1 MENTMPIFTDFD
13 ADFADP
19 PEWARMYRDAGMQ
32 VVPAMSHRENKN
44 QWKRPALPKWRELE
58 NELIP
63 DFTFEQWYG
72 EDGEHARRTN
82 MGMIA
87 GACSNGLFVVD
98 LDTHKDERARAWWD
112 DMLHRQQ
119 RAGELETIWQE
130 TGGGGIQHFYKAPK
144 GWTPPTC
151 KTSIGVD
158 IRGQG
163 GFAMMP
169 PSTHES
175 GKAYRWK
182 EGYEPWT
189 MEVAEAP
196 EWLCQQI
203 DQLAAEHRKSTPAG
217 SLSASARTPTPAQA
231 VNPFGSIVDGREDY
245 MTKLVW
251 AAVVDLYRDAP
262 IPMIKD
268 ESHDEMLKSFG
279 TYERKVKSRIQPT
292 PGVSNADLLERE
304 GRGIS
309 MFAHKWST
317 AIDQWDTKVAEHAA
331 MERPSRPFD
340 QADEPQPIKF
350 YKVDEETGE
359 LFVDVV
365 KPTVEDEYELLDI
378 KGIRALPKPKYLI
391 EKLMIEMGLGFVY
404 GPPGCGKSFI
414 TIGMGLSIAAQ
425 RPEWFGRAIKKT
437 GPIVY
442 ISSEGVGDIGLRI
455 DAWEKETGVMAEDL
469 PFYLIRQNI
478 NFMAQA
484 DVERLLRT
492 VAKAGKL
499 AGEFPVVVFVDTVSR
514 VLPGADE
521 NLQKDMTLFIG
532 ACDAVRNT
540 FGATVVGVHHT
551 SRAGNIRGSTVF
563 DGAGDFLLG
572 IEREEGESIGEI
584 HARKIKSAED
594 GWKQPFEL
602 KKVSVNDITGEG
614 SLYAA
619 PSGQPAPPDLCLD
632 DDERMNGLLD
642 IIETGLVTDK
652 GEPTGA
658 QFSPSARSY
667 GRWVG
672 RPIMLQLGCTQPE
685 ARKIAKR
692 LISSRILIETSY
704 FDGKQMRKGLR
715 VNPEKRAAKNAA
727 IKLDDTG

>member
-1 MENTMPIFTDFD
+1 MSLAMSFD
-13 ADFADP
+13 PDFADP
-19 PEWARMYRDAGMQ
+19 TEWARMYRSVGMQ
-32 VVPAMSHRENKN
+32 VVPAMSHKENRQ

-58 NELIP
+58 SELIP
-63 DFTFEQWYG
+63 DFTFERWYG
-72 EDGEHARRTN
+72 EEGEHARRNN
-82 MGMIA
+82 MGLIA
-87 GACSNGLFVVD
+87 GACSNGIFVVD
-98 LDTHKDERARAWWD
+98 LDLHKDVRAQAWWD
-112 DMLHRQQ
+112 EMSHTQVS
-119 RAGELETIWQE
+119 AGELDTVEQE
-130 TGGGGIQHFYKAPK
+130 TGGGGVQLFFRAPL

-175 GKAYRWK
+175 GKSYRWK
-182 EGYEPWT
+182 DGCAPWD
-189 MEVAEAP
+189 MEIATAP
-196 EWLCQQI
+196 QWLCDQI
-203 DQLAAEHRKSTPAG
+203 TQLAIEHGG
-217 SLSASARTPTPAQA
+217 SSGVNRVTGEKTASPNKA
-231 VNPFGSIVDGREDY
+231 VDNFGNIVDGREDY

-251 AAVVDLYRDAP
+251 AAVVDLKRECPGDLGP
-262 IPMIKD
+262 LSEKHML
-268 ESHDEMLKSFG
+268 ESFA
-279 TYERKVKSRIQPT
+279 TYERKVKSRLTGPQ
-292 PGVSNADLLERE
+292 SNADRLERE

-309 MFAHKWST
+309 MFAHKWSN
-317 AIDQWDTKVAEHAA
+317 AVEQWDTKVADHAA

-340 QADEPQPIKF
+340 QADEPQPVKF

-359 LFVDVV
+359 LFIDVV
-365 KPTVEDEYELLDI
+365 KPTTVDLFEFLDI

-391 EKLMIEMGLGFVY
+391 DKLMIEMGLGFVY

-425 RPEWFGRAIKKT
+425 RADWFGRQIKKT

-469 PFYLIRQNI
+469 PFYLIRQTI

-484 DVERLLRT
+484 DVEKLLRT
-492 VAKAGKL
+492 VAEISKVV
-499 AGEFPVVVFVDTVSR
+499 GEFPVVVFVDTVSR

-551 SRAGNIRGSTVF
+551 SRAGNLRGSTVF

-572 IEREEGESIGEI
+572 IEREEGEMIGEI

-594 GWKQPFEL
+594 GWRQAFEL
-602 KKVSVNDITGEG
+602 KKVVVNDITGET

-619 PSGQPAPPDLCLD
+619 EANAPAAPKSVWP
-632 DDERMNGLLD
+632 E
-642 IIETGLVTDK
+642 K
-652 GEPTGA
+652 GA
-658 QFSPSARSY
+658 CRDMLNVIRVAWFS
-667 GRWVG
+667 G
-672 RPIMLQLGCTQPE
+672 RPLSSYSQTRKQGRYAASVLGQQ
-685 ARKIAKR
+685 
-692 LISSRILIETSY
+692 
-704 FDGKQMRKGLR
+704 FDL
-715 VNPEKRAAKNAA
+715 PEKVVEMMVDTWLSNQILSYEVADKNTKMQGLKV
-727 IKLDDTG
+727 IGSID

>member
-1 MENTMPIFTDFD
+1 
-13 ADFADP
+13 
-19 PEWARMYRDAGMQ
+19 MYRSVGMQ
-32 VVPAMSHRENKN
+32 VVPAMSHKENRQ

-58 NELIP
+58 SELIP
-63 DFTFEQWYG
+63 DFTFERWYG
-72 EDGEHARRTN
+72 EEGEHARRNN
-82 MGMIA
+82 MGLIA
-87 GACSNGLFVVD
+87 GACSNGIFVVD
-98 LDTHKDERARAWWD
+98 LDLHKDVRAQAWWD
-112 DMLHRQQ
+112 EMSHTQVS
-119 RAGELETIWQE
+119 AGELDTVEQE
-130 TGGGGIQHFYKAPK
+130 TGGGGVQLFFRAPL

-175 GKAYRWK
+175 GKSYRWK
-182 EGYEPWT
+182 DGCAPWD
-189 MEVAEAP
+189 MEIATAP
-196 EWLCQQI
+196 QWLCDQI
-203 DQLAAEHRKSTPAG
+203 TQLAIEHGG
-217 SLSASARTPTPAQA
+217 SSGVNRVTGEKTASPNKA
-231 VNPFGSIVDGREDY
+231 VDNFGNIVDGREDY

-251 AAVVDLYRDAP
+251 AAVVDLKRECPGDLGP
-262 IPMIKD
+262 LSEKHML
-268 ESHDEMLKSFG
+268 ESFA
-279 TYERKVKSRIQPT
+279 TYERKVKSRLTGPQ
-292 PGVSNADLLERE
+292 SNADRLERE

-309 MFAHKWST
+309 MFAHKWSN
-317 AIDQWDTKVAEHAA
+317 AVEQWDTKVADHAA

-340 QADEPQPIKF
+340 QADEPQPVKF

-359 LFVDVV
+359 LFIDVV
-365 KPTVEDEYELLDI
+365 KPTTVDLFEFLDI

-391 EKLMIEMGLGFVY
+391 DKLMIEMGLGFVY

-425 RPEWFGRAIKKT
+425 RADWFGRQIKKT

-469 PFYLIRQNI
+469 PFYLIRQTI

-484 DVERLLRT
+484 DVEKLLRT
-492 VAKAGKL
+492 VAEISKVV
-499 AGEFPVVVFVDTVSR
+499 GEFPVVVFVDTVSR

-551 SRAGNIRGSTVF
+551 SRAGNLRGSTVF

-572 IEREEGESIGEI
+572 IEREEGEMIGEI

-594 GWKQPFEL
+594 GWRQAFEL
-602 KKVSVNDITGEG
+602 KKVVVNDITGET

-619 PSGQPAPPDLCLD
+619 EANAPAAPKSVWP
-632 DDERMNGLLD
+632 E
-642 IIETGLVTDK
+642 K
-652 GEPTGA
+652 GA
-658 QFSPSARSY
+658 CRDMLNVIRVAWFS
-667 GRWVG
+667 G
-672 RPIMLQLGCTQPE
+672 RPLSSYSQTRKQGRYAASVLGQQ
-685 ARKIAKR
+685 
-692 LISSRILIETSY
+692 
-704 FDGKQMRKGLR
+704 FDL
-715 VNPEKRAAKNAA
+715 PEKVVEMMVDTWLSNQILSYEVADKNTKMQGLKV
-727 IKLDDTG
+727 IGSID

>member
-1 MENTMPIFTDFD
+1 MPTFTDFD
-13 ADFADP
+13 PDFADP
-19 PEWARMYRDAGMQ
+19 TEWARMYRSVGMQ
-32 VVPAMSHRENKN
+32 VVPALSHREDRN

-63 DFTFEQWYG
+63 DLTFERWYG
-72 EDGEHARRTN
+72 EDGEHARRIN

-87 GACSNGLFVVD
+87 GACSNGLFAVD

-130 TGGGGIQHFYKAPK
+130 TGGGGIQLFFKAPK

-175 GKAYRWK
+175 GNSYRWK
-182 EGYEPWT
+182 DGHEPWI

-203 DQLAAEHRKSTPAG
+203 DQLAAEHRKSSPKG
-217 SLSASARTPTPAQA
+217 SHSVSARTPTPAQA

-262 IPMIKD
+262 IPLTEGD
-268 ESHDEMLKSFG
+268 SHQEMLKSFA
-279 TYERKVKSRIQPT
+279 TYERKVKSRLHA

-309 MFAHKWST
+309 MFRHKWEN
-317 AIDQWDTKVAEHAA
+317 AIEHWDGKVAEHAKV
-331 MERPSRPFD
+331 ERPSRLFD
-340 QADEPQPIKF
+340 QADEPQPVKF

-365 KPTVEDEYELLDI
+365 KQTTVDLFEFLDI

-425 RPEWFGRAIKKT
+425 LPDWFGRSIKKT

-455 DAWEKETGVMAEDL
+455 DAWEKEAGVMAEDL
-469 PFYLIRQNI
+469 PFYLIKQNI
-478 NFMAQA
+478 NFMAQS

-492 VAKAGKL
+492 VAEIAKVV
-499 AGEFPVVVFVDTVSR
+499 GEFPVVVFVDTVSR

-532 ACDAVRNT
+532 ACDAIRNT

-551 SRAGNIRGSTVF
+551 SRAGNLRGSTVF

-572 IEREEGESIGEI
+572 IEREEGEMIGEI

-594 GWKQPFEL
+594 GWKQAFEL
-602 KKVSVNDITGEG
+602 KKVVVNDITGET

-619 PSGQPAPPDLCLD
+619 PSGQPAAPELGA
-632 DDERMNGLLD
+632 DDETMNALLDTIEMGLLND
-642 IIETGLVTDK
+642 Q

-658 QFSPSARSY
+658 LYTPAVNSRA
-667 GRWVG
+667 RWVG
-672 RPIMLQLGCTQPE
+672 IPIRIHLGCTEPE
-685 ARKIAKR
+685 AKKIAKR
-692 LISSRILIETSY
+692 LIASKILIKTAY
-704 FDGKQMRKGLR
+704 FDGKQKRDGLK
-715 VNPEKRAAKNAA
+715 VNPDRRPAPKALF
-727 IKLDDTG
+727 KLNDTG